1 MVPRKVG
8 TAWEVA
14 APAKLNLY
22 LEVLGK
28 RTDGFHEL
36 ETLLVPVRIY
46 DQLTWSPVDSAEC
59 SLSIEYGNLSGGSR
73 PQVSLDPHDNLVTRA
88 AKLLAAQAGITPYGH
103 FHLVKRIPQ
112 EAGLGGGSSD
122 AAATLL
128 LANEAWQAG
137 VSHADLA
144 NLAAELG
151 SDVPYF
157 LNQGPAICRGRGER
171 IEPLGGLP
179 HLHFV
184 VVKPDFGLSTPR
196 VFAELGERGALS
208 SERAEKSASCLSQ
221 LIAALNQGAI
231 ARACQWMTNRLET
244 AAARLAPEISQI
256 KTTLA
261 QAGCW
266 GQLMTGSGSTLVGV
280 ARSANQAR
288 RIARQL
294 SAQNLGT
301 VLATSS
307 GW

>member
-1 MVPRKVG
+1 
-8 TAWEVA
+8 
-14 APAKLNLY
+14 
-22 LEVLGK
+22 
-28 RTDGFHEL
+28 
-36 ETLLVPVRIY
+36 
-46 DQLTWSPVDSAEC
+46 
-59 SLSIEYGNLSGGSR
+59 
-73 PQVSLDPHDNLVTRA
+73 
-88 AKLLAAQAGITPYGH
+88 LLAAQAGITPYGH